1 MAITFSR
8 QTTSVRASTSQYWEN
23 LVRVVVLVLDSK
35 TSKLS
40 ITGEPEQPDD
50 DGSKNLKKQ
59 TLILS
64 AKQQH
69 STCIALCGIFLSR
82 PLYDQDVK
90 LPINATFYGGREH
103 DGFSFL
109 FFKINTALKNSTAET
124 FADI

>member
-50 DGSKNLKKQ
+50 DGSKNVKKQ

-64 AKQQH
+64 AKQQN

-90 LPINATFYGGREH
+90 LPNATFYGGREH
-103 DGFSFL
+103 DGFFFSL
-109 FFKINTALKNSTAET
+109 F
-124 FADI
+124 

>member
-1 MAITFSR
+1 MLDEVTHHMLPHLPEVPHLHVNR
-8 QTTSVRASTSQYWEN
+8 P
-23 LVRVVVLVLDSK
+23 LDSK

-64 AKQQH
+64 AKQQPC
-69 STCIALCGIFLSR
+69 TCIALFGMFLSR

-90 LPINATFYGGREH
+90 LPNATFYGGREH
-103 DGFSFL
+103 YGFSFL
-109 FFKINTALKNSTAET
+109 FFKINTALKNSTAEK
-124 FADI
+124 FADIWQNERG